1 MAGTA
6 RCPVRGMSLQHVSR
20 DPRTPQ
26 RGVPTRKSLPHEI
39 PLWLDPNK
47 EDYFITICCQKRGQ
61 NQLTSP
67 TIALGLLETVKH
79 RNEQQIWYAHVAV
92 VMPDHVHVVI
102 SFGRT
107 DKRTQMIVSKWKE
120 WTAKTLGIRW
130 QRDFFEC
137 RLRGDQSF
145 REKADYVLIN
155 PVRAGLVKRWQDWP
169 YTFIADPW

>member
-1 MAGTA
+1 
-6 RCPVRGMSLQHVSR
+6 MSLHRVNR

-47 EDYFITICCQKRGQ
+47 EDYFITICCQKRGR
-61 NQLTSP
+61 NQLAIP
-67 TIALGLLETVKH
+67 AIGPALIETIKH
-79 RNEQQIWYAHVAV
+79 RNDRQIWYAHLAV

-130 QRDFFEC
+130 QRDFFEH
-137 RLRGDQSF
+137 RLRGDESF
-145 REKADYVLIN
+145 REKADYVLTN

>member
-1 MAGTA
+1 MERSPYDAVGRRA
-6 RCPVRGMSLQHVSR
+6 
-20 DPRTPQ
+20 
-26 RGVPTRKSLPHEI
+26 LPH
-39 PLWLDPNK
+39 DPPHFIGT
-47 EDYFITICCQKRGQ
+47 DSAIFFITICCQKRGQ
-61 NQLTSP
+61 NQLAIP
-67 TIALGLLETVKH
+67 VVGPAVIETIKH
-79 RNEQQIWYAHVAV
+79 RNDREIWYAHLAV

-130 QRDFFEC
+130 QRDFFEH
-137 RLRGDQSF
+137 RLRGDESF
-145 REKADYVLIN
+145 REKADYVLTN